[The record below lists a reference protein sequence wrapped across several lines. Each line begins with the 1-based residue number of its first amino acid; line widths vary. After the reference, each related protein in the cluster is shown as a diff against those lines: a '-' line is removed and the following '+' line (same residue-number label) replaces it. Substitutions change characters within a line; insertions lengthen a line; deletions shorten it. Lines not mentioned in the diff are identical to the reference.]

1 MAQTNTVARSLHD
14 IGLASWF
21 GGSLM
26 GATGLN
32 GAASEVDDPRQ
43 RARVANAGWDRWT
56 PINLGSIAAHV
67 AGGAML
73 IAANRGRLVSQRGV
87 AGQSVAKSAL
97 TGVALGATAYARVLG
112 RKVKENGDVPVEGGT
127 SPSETT
133 PPEVANAQK
142 QLSTLQWAIPA
153 LTGALLIHNA
163 YMGELQRPQAVAS
176 GLLGRL
182 TGRDG
187 N

>member
-1 MAQTNTVARSLHD
+1 MAETNTVARSLHD
-14 IGLASWF
+14 VGLAAWF

-43 RARVANAGWDRWT
+43 RSRVANAGWDRWT

-73 IAANRGRLVSQRGV
+73 VAANRGRLAAQRGV
-87 AGQSVAKSAL
+87 AGQSALKTGL
-97 TGVALGATAYARVLG
+97 TGAALVATAYSRVLG
-112 RKVKENGDVPVEGGT
+112 RKVKQSGDVPVEGGT
-127 SPSETT
+127 APSGST
-133 PPEVANAQK
+133 PADVANAQK
-142 QLSTLQWAIPA
+142 QLSTLQWVIPG
-153 LTGALLIHNA
+153 LTGVLLVHNA
-163 YMGELQRPQAVAS
+163 YMGELQRPQAVVS

-187 N
+187 S